1 MILSFSMRKARF
13 LPLFAALLLP
23 VVHAAPAPAEVV
35 AGFHDTLID
44 NMRQGS
50 ALSCSGR
57 IQHLKPVI
65 ENTFDLPFLAQHILR
80 RHWAK
85 LSDAQQAEFIS
96 TLEDMVVTTYASQ
109 FTRFNGEKFVSLETQ
124 EMASDR
130 RVVHVRL
137 ELKSGDPVRFD
148 YVMRDT
154 PKGWRTINV
163 IAEGVS
169 DLALRSAQ
177 YDRVIKDKDFDGL
190 LTQIRE
196 QTAKTKNNC

>member
-1 MILSFSMRKARF
+1 MRKTRF
-13 LPLFAALLLP
+13 LPLLAVLLMPLA
-23 VVHAAPAPAEVV
+23 HAAPAPADVV
-35 AGFHDTLID
+35 SDFHNVLLD
-44 NMRQGS
+44 NMHRGT

-57 IQHLKPVI
+57 IQHLKPAV

-85 LSDAQQAEFIS
+85 LSDAQQTEFIS
-96 TLEDMVVTTYASQ
+96 TLEDMVITTYAGQ
-109 FTRFNGEKFVSLETQ
+109 FTHFNGENFVTLDSRD
-124 EMASDR
+124 MANDR
-130 RVVHVRL
+130 RVVRVRL

-148 YVMRDT
+148 YVMRET

-177 YDRVIKDKDFDGL
+177 YDRVIKDKGFDGL
-190 LTQIRE
+190 LAQIRE
-196 QTAKTKNNC
+196 QTARIKNNC